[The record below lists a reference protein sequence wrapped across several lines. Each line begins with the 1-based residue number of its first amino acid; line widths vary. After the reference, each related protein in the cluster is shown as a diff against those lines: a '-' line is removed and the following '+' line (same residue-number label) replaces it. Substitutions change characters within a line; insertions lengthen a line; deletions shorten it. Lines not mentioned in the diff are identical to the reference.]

1 MKLNLNKSDIDYQ
14 KMNTKFK
21 DDGYIVIRNLI
32 DSKTV
37 IEIKKEL
44 SKYLKRNR
52 NKFSKRNINF
62 VGDNINSIH
71 NISNWQITKQLQRN
85 TNFSKLISSLLGNN
99 YKTFGSEI
107 FAKPAKKGLRVPLH
121 QDNFYWCLDPPLAL
135 TVWIALDKSNKKN
148 GSIKY
153 YKNSHNLGVFQHE
166 CSNMPGSSQKLKHI
180 EGLNVFK
187 LSQPDLLP
195 GDCLI
200 HHCNIIHESEEN
212 TSNEPRVGWTLRFRG
227 KQTKIKEIVAKSESN

>member
-1 MKLNLNKSDIDYQ
+1 VKLNLNKSDIDYQ

-153 YKNSHNLGVFQHE
+153 Y
-166 CSNMPGSSQKLKHI
+166 
-180 EGLNVFK
+180 
-187 LSQPDLLP
+187 
-195 GDCLI
+195 
-200 HHCNIIHESEEN
+200 
-212 TSNEPRVGWTLRFRG
+212 
-227 KQTKIKEIVAKSESN
+227 